1 VSSTIAGLMAQLAKL
16 TTLYNELRAKIMG
29 TQAEI
34 KELRADIRAGMT
46 DADVKTIQ
54 ELLASDPTIYPKG
67 LVTGYFGP
75 MTTEAIKKFQMKN
88 GLEVTGEVNAE
99 TKAAM
104 DAIIA
109 ERKADGKFPVGL
121 LLAPGLK
128 QKFENKL
135 KIRCEKT
142 DATAENGALCEKVKT
157 KYKFEMDEKGRM
169 KMEIE
174 DEDESDDDSSK
185 IPTMRDS
192 VRQISDAVKALA
204 DLERKLTK
212 REYANGVSSTT
223 LTAIRGD
230 IAEAKK
236 DIAAARTALAAKDF
250 VKASML
256 AEKAEEMLD
265 DAKDTLEGN
274 SDEDEDED
282 EDEDDDEDDDD
293 DEDEDDN

>member
-1 VSSTIAGLMAQLAKL
+1 MKQIITTFVLTCAFIVTVALAPAAQAVETTATSTATTTAATTTIATSTATTTPAVSSTIAGLMAQLAKL

-46 DADVKTIQ
+46 DADIKTIQ

-128 QKFENKL
+128 QKFEDKL

-157 KYKFEMDEKGRM
+157 KYKFEIDEKGRM
-169 KMEIE
+169 KMKSEME
-174 DEDESDDDSSK
+174 REEDDDEDDEDDDS
-185 IPTMRDS
+185 
-192 VRQISDAVKALA
+192 
-204 DLERKLTK
+204 
-212 REYANGVSSTT
+212 
-223 LTAIRGD
+223 
-230 IAEAKK
+230 
-236 DIAAARTALAAKDF
+236 
-250 VKASML
+250 
-256 AEKAEEMLD
+256 
-265 DAKDTLEGN
+265 
-274 SDEDEDED
+274 DEDDDED
-282 EDEDDDEDDDD
+282 EDEDDDDS
-293 DEDEDDN
+293 DEDDN